1 MNGVGRQITA
11 RCTLALRNVIN
22 DARMQVGGMPSNMAL
37 YTTQDGDTSNGFQK
51 GNSISVPNVPTG
63 DVSAE
68 GAPGVEMY

>member
-1 MNGVGRQITA
+1 
-11 RCTLALRNVIN
+11 
-22 DARMQVGGMPSNMAL
+22 MQVSGMPSNMPL

-63 DVSAE
+63 DVSAV